1 MPMFLSLVFAS
12 CSKEPQPLTRQEISR
27 KIDSLTKVRIDES
40 NEQAKR
46 DLDHRIK
53 IEVKV
58 KVDSILN
65 AQLRQQKKDTTQKK
79 SPIQKKALVQQK
91 KPLLK

>member
-1 MPMFLSLVFAS
+1 MIKTLYALFIIMFLSLVFVS
-12 CSKEPQPLTRQEISR
+12 CSKEPQPLSKQEVTRR
-27 KIDSLTKVRIDES
+27 ADSLTKVRVNES

-65 AQLRQQKKDTTQKK
+65 AKLM
-79 SPIQKKALVQQK
+79 P
-91 KPLLK
+91 